1 MVVLLEPRN
10 NRRASTLRGEHAPA
24 AEPRSSPQVPATLE
38 RTGGLCRPC
47 FKKHQFVE
55 NSQVFISYRRAEA
68 AAVRRMLGQ
77 LETALPSM
85 TFFLDTARLE
95 SARRWSDGVNSQG
108 WNFWSRRIESG
119 W

>member
-1 MVVLLEPRN
+1 
-10 NRRASTLRGEHAPA
+10 
-24 AEPRSSPQVPATLE
+24 
-38 RTGGLCRPC
+38 
-47 FKKHQFVE
+47 
-55 NSQVFISYRRAEA
+55 
-68 AAVRRMLGQ
+68 
-77 LETALPSM
+77 M